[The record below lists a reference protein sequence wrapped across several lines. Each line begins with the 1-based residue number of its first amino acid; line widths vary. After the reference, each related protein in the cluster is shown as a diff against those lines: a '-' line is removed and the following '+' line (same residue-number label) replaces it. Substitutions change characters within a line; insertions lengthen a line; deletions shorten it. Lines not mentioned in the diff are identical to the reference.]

1 MVDVAEDVYDA
12 AERLVRACAAPCSV
26 DEKPVPRAFR
36 VAAKRDSGAPAQTRC
51 ADPGT
56 LALLGDAAD
65 SSAKGFH
72 PDPQSRDRESLRCGS
87 LEAIPLEGDQS

>member
-1 MVDVAEDVYDA
+1 MAELACDA
-12 AERLVRACAAPCSV
+12 VKWLDREGAVPCFA
-26 DEKPVPRAFR
+26 DEMPVPLAFH
-36 VAAKRDSGAPAQTRC
+36 VVAKRDSWTPAETRC